1 MKKISNNSYKRAN
14 ITYSHIYFDDVFK
27 EEEITRIVEYC
38 ETKEFLKGGLLSNDL
53 SLNETIRKSNVN
65 FHNPNKENNWIF
77 ERLNWA
83 IERINDDFYN
93 LDLNGYDS
101 FQYSQ
106 YKSAQLGKYD
116 WHIDMFTGDASPTNN
131 AGTRKLSLTFLL
143 SEPNVDFE
151 GGDFQITQGS
161 ENQAQTI
168 EMKKGRIIAFPSFI
182 LHRVTP
188 VTKGER
194 KSIVIWVEG
203 PKFK

>member
-14 ITYSHIYFDDVFK
+14 ITYSHIYFDDVFN
-27 EEEITRIVEYC
+27 EEEIARIVEYC
-38 ETKEFLKGGLLSNDL
+38 EKQEFLTATVGSDR

-65 FHNPNKENNWIF
+65 FHNPNEENNWIF

-83 IERINDDFYN
+83 IEKMNDDFYN
-93 LDLNGYDS
+93 FDLNGYDF

-106 YKSAQLGKYD
+106 YKSSQLGKYD
-116 WHIDMFTGDASPTNN
+116 LHIDMFMGDELPTSTT
-131 AGTRKLSLTFLL
+131 GTRKLSLTFLL
-143 SEPNVDFE
+143 SEPGVDFE
-151 GGDFQITQGS
+151 GGDFQIVLAQ

-168 EMKKGRIIAFPSFI
+168 EMKKGRIIAFPSFV

-194 KSIVIWVEG
+194 KSIVVWVEG

>member
-14 ITYSHIYFDDVFK
+14 ITYSHIYFDDVFN
-27 EEEITRIVEYC
+27 EEEIARIVEYC
-38 ETKEFLKGGLLSNDL
+38 EKQEFLTATVGSDK

-65 FHNPNKENNWIF
+65 FHNPNEENNWIF

-83 IERINDDFYN
+83 IEKMNDDFYN
-93 LDLNGYDS
+93 FDLNGYDF

-106 YKSAQLGKYD
+106 YKSSQLGKYD
-116 WHIDMFTGDASPTNN
+116 LHIDMFMGDELPTSTT
-131 AGTRKLSLTFLL
+131 GTRKLSLTFLL
-143 SEPNVDFE
+143 SEPGVDFE
-151 GGDFQITQGS
+151 GGDFQIVLAQ

-168 EMKKGRIIAFPSFI
+168 EMKKGRIIAFPSFV

-194 KSIVIWVEG
+194 KSIVVWVEG

>member
-14 ITYSHIYFDDVFK
+14 ITYSHIYFDDVFN
-27 EEEITRIVEYC
+27 EEEIARIVEYC
-38 ETKEFLKGGLLSNDL
+38 EKQEFLTATVGSDK

-65 FHNPNKENNWIF
+65 FHNPNEENNWIF

-83 IERINDDFYN
+83 IEKMNDDFYN
-93 LDLNGYDS
+93 FDLNGYDF

-106 YKSAQLGKYD
+106 YKSSQLGKYD
-116 WHIDMFTGDASPTNN
+116 LHIDMFMGDELPTSTT
-131 AGTRKLSLTFLL
+131 GTRKLSLTFLL

-151 GGDFQITQGS
+151 GGDFQITRGS
-161 ENQAQTI
+161 ENHAQTI
-168 EMKKGRIIAFPSFI
+168 EMKKGRIIAFPSFV

-194 KSIVIWVEG
+194 KSIVVWVEG

>member
-38 ETKEFLKGGLLSNDL
+38 ETKEFQNGAIAKDS

-93 LDLNGYDS
+93 FDLNGYDS

-116 WHIDMFTGDASPTNN
+116 WHIDIFTGDYSPTNN